1 MSTAMT
7 TMALFALLGGC
18 VSAHLGDGRVT
29 GSDCRLEQRGGV
41 YRAVVEPETATRGDW
56 RLRLGG
62 PGLSVEQGGAFRA
75 APGERVVLSEAAL
88 GRTVPEAALTL
99 EVGGRAV
106 ACPTVR

>member
-1 MSTAMT
+1 MGTATT

-18 VSAHLGDGRVT
+18 ATAHLGGGGEVQA
-29 GSDCRLEQRGGV
+29 GCRLEHSSGV
-41 YRAVVEPETATRGDW
+41 YRAVVEPEAATGGEW

-75 APGERVVLSEAAL
+75 APGERVVLSEAAV

-99 EVGGRAV
+99 EVGGRTV